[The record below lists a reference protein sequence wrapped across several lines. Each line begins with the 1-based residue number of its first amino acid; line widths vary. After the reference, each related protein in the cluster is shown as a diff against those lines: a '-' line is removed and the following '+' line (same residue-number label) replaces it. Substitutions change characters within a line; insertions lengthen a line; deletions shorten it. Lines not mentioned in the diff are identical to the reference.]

1 MAEEQKETFGQKVD
15 NYANQ
20 YEAAL
25 RENAE
30 AFRKVGMEC
39 IAKGIKT
46 AEEVVQDAK
55 NAGIVI
61 KQQTLDQ
68 MKKAESFVKQKAT
81 ETKSKVTEVKGKVV
95 TRAGEIKDGVV
106 EGAAKTTE
114 AFVTVGRLGKN
125 VAIKGAKTIQGT
137 SEKVYS
143 AAKGTAQKGLT
154 AVGKWFQARG
164 KDIRD
169 AKDAVVTKAGQVR
182 DGVKD
187 KAETAAIYGMMAG
200 DKVVETARKVK
211 KGAKDAVET
220 VAIYGLEAKDR
231 VVDAAETAAIYG
243 MMAGDKVV
251 ETAGK
256 VKDGVVDGAAK
267 TAGAFVAA
275 GRLAKEGAEI
285 TVGAAIITGRLGK
298 NAVIKGAKTIQGT
311 SEKVYSAAKGTAQ
324 KGLTAVGKWFQ
335 ARGKDIRDA
344 KDAVVTKAGQVRD
357 GVKDKAETAA
367 IYGMMAGDKVVET
380 ARKVKKGA
388 KDAVETVAIYGLE
401 AKDRVVD
408 AAETAAIY
416 GMMAGDKV
424 VETAGKVKDGV
435 VDGAAKVVAVPVTAK
450 NMTQE
455 MLQRA
460 SSRVQTRANTTIASM
475 ARSGRNFADALFD
488 RLENSAI
495 SREERNQEAMKAR
508 EAAKAKEESSKDQD
522 DPSK

>member
-106 EGAAKTTE
+106 EGAAKTVE

-164 KDIRD
+164 NDIRD
-169 AKDAVVTKAGQVR
+169 AKDAVVTKAGEVRESVTTKAGQVKAGVVKTAERVRNDVTTKAEQVR
-182 DGVKD
+182 
-187 KAETAAIYGMMAG
+187 E
-200 DKVVETARKVK
+200 
-211 KGAKDAVET
+211 GAV
-220 VAIYGLEAKDR
+220 R
-231 VVDAAETAAIYG
+231 
-243 MMAGDKVV
+243 
-251 ETAGK
+251 TAGK

-311 SEKVYSAAKGTAQ
+311 SEKVYSAAKGTTQ
-324 KGLTAVGKWFQ
+324 KGLAAVGKWFQ
-335 ARGKDIRDA
+335 ARGNDIRDA
-344 KDAVVTKAGQVRD
+344 KDAVVTKAGQVR
-357 GVKDKAETAA
+357 
-367 IYGMMAGDKVVET
+367 
-380 ARKVKKGA
+380 
-388 KDAVETVAIYGLE
+388 
-401 AKDRVVD
+401 
-408 AAETAAIY
+408 
-416 GMMAGDKV
+416 
-424 VETAGKVKDGV
+424 DGV

>member
-1 MAEEQKETFGQKVD
+1 MAEEQKETFGQRVD
-15 NYANQ
+15 KYANQ

-106 EGAAKTTE
+106 EGAAKTAE

-164 KDIRD
+164 NDIRD

-182 DGVKD
+182 
-187 KAETAAIYGMMAG
+187 
-200 DKVVETARKVK
+200 
-211 KGAKDAVET
+211 
-220 VAIYGLEAKDR
+220 
-231 VVDAAETAAIYG
+231 
-243 MMAGDKVV
+243 
-251 ETAGK
+251 
-256 VKDGVVDGAAK
+256 
-267 TAGAFVAA
+267 
-275 GRLAKEGAEI
+275 
-285 TVGAAIITGRLGK
+285 
-298 NAVIKGAKTIQGT
+298 
-311 SEKVYSAAKGTAQ
+311 
-324 KGLTAVGKWFQ
+324 
-335 ARGKDIRDA
+335 
-344 KDAVVTKAGQVRD
+344 
-357 GVKDKAETAA
+357 
-367 IYGMMAGDKVVET
+367 
-380 ARKVKKGA
+380 
-388 KDAVETVAIYGLE
+388 
-401 AKDRVVD
+401 
-408 AAETAAIY
+408 
-416 GMMAGDKV
+416 
-424 VETAGKVKDGV
+424 DGV

>member
-106 EGAAKTTE
+106 EGAAKTVE

-143 AAKGTAQKGLT
+143 AAKGTTQKGLA

-164 KDIRD
+164 NDIRD

-311 SEKVYSAAKGTAQ
+311 SEKVYSAAKGTTQ
-324 KGLTAVGKWFQ
+324 KGLAAVGKWFQ
-335 ARGKDIRDA
+335 ARGNDIRDA